1 MHDNSHKPTDAEIV
15 RRVVEGNV
23 NAFESLLTR
32 YKDHVLKIIGKH
44 MPHQKVEE
52 TAQDVFIRVYQS
64 LPTFKVKNNFKQWVS
79 SITVRTCYDY
89 WRKVYR
95 SREIP
100 MSSLS
105 ERHQDWLENVMSDQ
119 SDQSFQ
125 KMSSQKEA
133 VEVLDWALGKLSAKD
148 RMVMELVYL
157 EGLSGKEAADL
168 MGLSV
173 ANIRIR
179 SLRSRRKLE
188 KLLTGLVEG

>member
-1 MHDNSHKPTDAEIV
+1 MHDDSHKPTDVEIV
-15 RRVVEGNV
+15 RRVMEGDI
-23 NAFESLLTR
+23 NAFGSLLTR

-44 MPHQKVEE
+44 MPHQEVEE

-64 LPTFKVKNNFKQWVS
+64 LPTFKAKSNFRQWVS
-79 SITVRTCYDY
+79 SIAVKTCYDY

-95 SREIP
+95 SREVP

-105 ERHQDWLENVMSDQ
+105 ERHQDWLEKVMSDQ
-119 SDQSFQ
+119 SDRSFQ
-125 KMSSQKEA
+125 KKGSQEEA

-173 ANIRIR
+173 ANIKIR

-188 KLLTGLVEG
+188 KLLAGLVER